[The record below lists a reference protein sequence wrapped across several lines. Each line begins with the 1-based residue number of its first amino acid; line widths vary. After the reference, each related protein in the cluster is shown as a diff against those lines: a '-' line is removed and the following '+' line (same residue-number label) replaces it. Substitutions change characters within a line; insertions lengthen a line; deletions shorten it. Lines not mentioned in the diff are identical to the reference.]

1 MPKII
6 QGIVL
11 RSIDY
16 KERDKLLTLYS
27 LEYGKVVAILKG
39 VKNANAKLKFA
50 FQPFCFAEFTLEDKG
65 VVVQAELKESFFDLT
80 INYDRYLVGCKMLE
94 LINYVSL
101 ENVSNP
107 QMFLTLIKSLNLLT
121 YYENISYKLVFCKFL
136 VDILSALGYK
146 LNFSSCNSCGTK
158 MLTSCYYDFSFG
170 GIVCVGCK
178 TLNSYKLTNEVLSS
192 VKGLTMVDFTNI
204 TNLKITDANLDV
216 ALQFLSQIYSQHFN
230 RKFEF

>member
-16 KERDKLLTLYS
+16 KEKDKLLTIYS
-27 LEYGKVVAILKG
+27 LEDGKLSAILKG

-50 FQPFCFAEFTLEDKG
+50 FQPFCFAEFSVEDKG
-65 VVVQAELKESFFDLT
+65 VISNAELKESFFDLT
-80 INYDRYLVGCKMLE
+80 LNYDRYLTGCKMLE
-94 LINYVSL
+94 LVNLVTL

-107 QMFLTLIKSLNLLT
+107 NIFLILIKSLNLLT
-121 YYENISYKLVFCKFL
+121 NYENISYKLIFAKFL
-136 VDILSALGYK
+136 EEILSALGYK
-146 LNFSSCNSCGTK
+146 LNFNSCNNCGSK
-158 MLTSCYYDFSFG
+158 MLTSCYYDYSYG

-178 TLNSYKLTNEVLSS
+178 TLNSYKIPKEMLTSMKGITVMDFSNLS
-192 VKGLTMVDFTNI
+192 
-204 TNLKITDANLDV
+204 NLKITDNSLDF
-216 ALQFLSQIYSQHFN
+216 ALKFLSHIYSEHFN